1 MLQSMELK
9 SVRHDLATE
18 QGQQHHFS
26 GFLCTVGM
34 MAICPSTFCVAP
46 AHQSRLPHAC
56 YVRAHGKS
64 APTPPHTP
72 PVLLSLELM
81 TLPPCFINVLFLLK
95 DFTPAISS
103 FGKLFPLI
111 SLAWCQLAVAKISFL
126 FLFFFFICY
135 FPYSLLKHLPIR
147 AKTSFVYFI
156 TMFGMI
162 HGTF

>member
-18 QGQQHHFS
+18 QGQQHQFS

-64 APTPPHTP
+64 APTPPHTRGLVMDGKRQQVVCDESLC
-72 PVLLSLELM
+72 PVPWPSRLVSQVADPKVQPRASLPLSPVASPGALATPKIPTAL
-81 TLPPCFINVLFLLK
+81 VL
-95 DFTPAISS
+95 
-103 FGKLFPLI
+103 
-111 SLAWCQLAVAKISFL
+111 C
-126 FLFFFFICY
+126 
-135 FPYSLLKHLPIR
+135 
-147 AKTSFVYFI
+147 
-156 TMFGMI
+156 
-162 HGTF
+162 